1 MTAIYICDDETV
13 ILKEIEQQIRRKLII
28 DNFDMAIMAAC
39 TSARELLDI
48 LRTSKTRNS
57 IYFLDVDLKDEEY
70 DGFLLGKEIRRMDPN
85 GIIVYIT
92 SFQDLAYKTFQY
104 HIEAFDYMVKDAGRL
119 TDSIGIC
126 LSEIEEKLRHESKA
140 DTIAMVTIKAG
151 ESLRHLDVKDIYFFE
166 TAPRSHHVIVHTK
179 QGRIDFA
186 GNLNEIEQQLD
197 DSFMRIHRSYIVS
210 LKEIRE
216 VNLKQN
222 YVIIGKQKCLV
233 SRKAKSKL
241 LDYLNRS

>member
-1 MTAIYICDDETV
+1 MTAIYICDDEAV

-57 IYFLDVDLKDEEY
+57 IYFLDVDLKDEVY

-104 HIEAFDYMVKDAGRL
+104 HIEAFDYIVKDAGRL
-119 TDSIGIC
+119 ADSIGIC

-140 DTIAMVTIKAG
+140 DTTVMVTIKAG
-151 ESLRHLDVKDIYFFE
+151 ESLRHLDVQDIYFFE

-186 GNLNEIEQQLD
+186 GNLNEIEQQLN